1 MRKYPTS
8 YGRFSISNKILILLN
23 QDISQQFSDL
33 FNFSFSSSFFSSTP
47 KTVRVSLFKKGSK
60 LDCCNNRSISLL
72 SNLEKIP
79 EKLTYKRVC
88 SFLTESENLY
98 DLKFGFKQ
106 NLSTSHVLINLKE
119 NVNVT
124 LDDEYIGCGIFVDLQ
139 KAFGT
144 VVHEIL
150 LSKLDCCST

>member
-1 MRKYPTS
+1 M
-8 YGRFSISNKILILLN
+8 
-23 QDISQQFSDL
+23 
-33 FNFSFSSSFFSSTP
+33 
-47 KTVRVSLFKKGSK
+47 
-60 LDCCNNRSISLL
+60 
-72 SNLEKIP
+72 
-79 EKLTYKRVC
+79 
-88 SFLTESENLY
+88 
-98 DLKFGFKQ
+98 KFGFKQ

-150 LSKLDCCST
+150 LSKLDCCSTWGISNNCFKFYLCNRKQFVSINGYDSGLAKANVGSVLGPLPFLLYINDFNQAI